1 MKTKGTVR
9 LISIILLLIISVLL
23 IYYFHIIRDT
33 GEVFSHFFYIPII
46 ISILWWSEKGLLTTL
61 FLIVLLCTSNFFR
74 ETPNIIHDFY
84 RSIPFIIVSIIAYS
98 INEKL
103 IKARIKSFQTL
114 GDLEKSKVG
123 YEHLFTMLRLMCDNL
138 PELIWAKDLEGKYIF
153 VNKSCCE
160 NLLNAK
166 DTDEPIGKTD
176 LYFAERKKNSHSENP
191 EYNTFGGICTDSDL
205 KTIESKKQ
213 TNSDETGYIQGVY
226 TILNVSKAPF
236 WYNNN
241 IIGTIGCARDVTIE
255 RKYEKILTESEE
267 RFRSLYENTTI
278 GLYRTTPDGKIL
290 LANPALVSML
300 GYNNFDELA
309 QLNLEKE
316 GFGSGYSRH
325 MFLEKIEKKGEIKGL
340 ESAWEK
346 KDGTTIFI
354 RESAK
359 VIHDSNNQVVYYE
372 GTVEDITERKQVED
386 ILRQSKEF
394 VETIFNNI
402 YDALCVIDPTD
413 FTIISANKAFLDT
426 YRLEE
431 KEIIGKYCYEVTH
444 NRTKPC
450 GVPDNVCPLVET
462 LKTGKHS
469 SAEHILYDSF
479 GRESYFDISTSPI
492 KNEKGEIY
500 QIIHRAQNI
509 TQRKKIENALEQS
522 EEKYRTM
529 IEQSNDMIWTL
540 DIDGNLTFFNRQSE
554 EISGHLFKDWE
565 GKSFAP
571 LIVEEDLPIVMEVF
585 QKTLKG
591 KSQRY
596 EVRINRYDEHIIIL
610 SVNTAPILKN
620 NKVVGTVSFGRDI
633 TVQKR
638 AEEELK
644 SLSCIVEQS
653 TEGMAL
659 ADLNGN
665 IVFSN
670 IAWCEMHG
678 YDSPKDYLGKN
689 LAIFHSKEQLDNDVI
704 PFNEEVK
711 KHGTYSGEVGH
722 IRKDDTPCPALMNT
736 TCLKDEHGKP
746 FAFAGIAKDITER
759 RQAEEIIR
767 KSEAKYRL
775 LAENTIDCVWKMDK
789 DLKFTYINQSI
800 LSMLGFTQEEWM
812 GSALKEH
819 CSVKELQHFMSIV
832 EDELQKEDT
841 YSSIFE
847 LYLFHKDGREIPL
860 EVMGKILFD
869 KNKEITGFQ
878 GNARDITERKR
889 AEQIQKVLYNISNAV
904 ITTDNLEKLIGLIQ
918 KELGTVIDTTNFYV
932 ALYDHK
938 NDTLSVPFFADEKN
952 EFTTFPAGKTLTYY
966 IIKTQEP
973 LFATKE
979 ILKKLEKSGDIESF
993 GTDSEIWLGVP
1004 LKIEGE
1010 VTGVLAVQSYSD
1022 ENAFNESDMK
1032 MLEFVSDHISISIDR
1047 KKTEEELIKSKEKAE
1062 ENDRLKT
1069 AFLTNMSHEIR
1080 TPMNGIIGFADL
1092 LKKANYID
1100 KKEFD
1105 FYANIIVDSSKQ
1117 LLNIVNDILDISKIE
1132 TGQIDLYEEEVAL
1145 NSILND
1151 ILSFFEIKAKEKGL
1165 SLNLITDL
1173 SIVNPIIL
1181 VDISKL
1187 KQIIFN
1193 VIGNAFKFTEK
1204 GSIDFGYKI
1213 KGSQLE
1219 FFVKDSGIGIP
1230 KKYHKDIFNR
1240 FNKVENDST
1249 QLFGGT
1255 GLGLAICTGLVEKMG
1270 GRIWV
1275 ESDPDSLSGSQGK
1288 TGGAEFYFT
1297 IPYYKTSTQTKV
1309 SKLQGNITE
1318 SNLADFTILVV
1329 EDEKNSAIYLK
1340 EILSNRKIKQLLAKD
1355 GKQAIE
1361 IFKKN
1366 SDIDLILMDIK
1377 LPVMDGYAA
1386 TREIKK
1392 INSEIPVIAQT
1403 AYAMLGDK
1411 EKSLKAGCDDY
1422 ISKPISEENLISL
1435 LEKYLKK

>member
-1 MKTKGTVR
+1 
-9 LISIILLLIISVLL
+9 
-23 IYYFHIIRDT
+23 
-33 GEVFSHFFYIPII
+33 
-46 ISILWWSEKGLLTTL
+46 
-61 FLIVLLCTSNFFR
+61 
-74 ETPNIIHDFY
+74 
-84 RSIPFIIVSIIAYS
+84 
-98 INEKL
+98 
-103 IKARIKSFQTL
+103 
-114 GDLEKSKVG
+114 
-123 YEHLFTMLRLMCDNL
+123 
-138 PELIWAKDLEGKYIF
+138 
-153 VNKSCCE
+153 
-160 NLLNAK
+160 
-166 DTDEPIGKTD
+166 
-176 LYFAERKKNSHSENP
+176 
-191 EYNTFGGICTDSDL
+191 
-205 KTIESKKQ
+205 
-213 TNSDETGYIQGVY
+213 
-226 TILNVSKAPF
+226 
-236 WYNNN
+236 
-241 IIGTIGCARDVTIE
+241 
-255 RKYEKILTESEE
+255 
-267 RFRSLYENTTI
+267 
-278 GLYRTTPDGKIL
+278 
-290 LANPALVSML
+290 
-300 GYNNFDELA
+300 
-309 QLNLEKE
+309 
-316 GFGSGYSRH
+316 
-325 MFLEKIEKKGEIKGL
+325 
-340 ESAWEK
+340 
-346 KDGTTIFI
+346 
-354 RESAK
+354 
-359 VIHDSNNQVVYYE
+359 
-372 GTVEDITERKQVED
+372 
-386 ILRQSKEF
+386 
-394 VETIFNNI
+394 
-402 YDALCVIDPTD
+402 
-413 FTIISANKAFLDT
+413 
-426 YRLEE
+426 
-431 KEIIGKYCYEVTH
+431 
-444 NRTKPC
+444 
-450 GVPDNVCPLVET
+450 
-462 LKTGKHS
+462 
-469 SAEHILYDSF
+469 
-479 GRESYFDISTSPI
+479 
-492 KNEKGEIY
+492 
-500 QIIHRAQNI
+500 
-509 TQRKKIENALEQS
+509 
-522 EEKYRTM
+522 
-529 IEQSNDMIWTL
+529 
-540 DIDGNLTFFNRQSE
+540 
-554 EISGHLFKDWE
+554 
-565 GKSFAP
+565 
-571 LIVEEDLPIVMEVF
+571 
-585 QKTLKG
+585 
-591 KSQRY
+591 
-596 EVRINRYDEHIIIL
+596 
-610 SVNTAPILKN
+610 
-620 NKVVGTVSFGRDI
+620 
-633 TVQKR
+633 
-638 AEEELK
+638 
-644 SLSCIVEQS
+644 
-653 TEGMAL
+653 
-659 ADLNGN
+659 
-665 IVFSN
+665 
-670 IAWCEMHG
+670 
-678 YDSPKDYLGKN
+678 
-689 LAIFHSKEQLDNDVI
+689 
-704 PFNEEVK
+704 
-711 KHGTYSGEVGH
+711 
-722 IRKDDTPCPALMNT
+722 
-736 TCLKDEHGKP
+736 
-746 FAFAGIAKDITER
+746 
-759 RQAEEIIR
+759 
-767 KSEAKYRL
+767 
-775 LAENTIDCVWKMDK
+775 
-789 DLKFTYINQSI
+789 
-800 LSMLGFTQEEWM
+800 
-812 GSALKEH
+812 
-819 CSVKELQHFMSIV
+819 
-832 EDELQKEDT
+832 
-841 YSSIFE
+841 
-847 LYLFHKDGREIPL
+847 
-860 EVMGKILFD
+860 
-869 KNKEITGFQ
+869 
-878 GNARDITERKR
+878 DITERKR

-1329 EDEKNSAIYLK
+1329 EDEKNSASYLK